1 VPHNASHQRR
11 SGSAVSDCMRL
22 LDEAANAEKKQE
34 FIVLLNPNQIFGK
47 TSECLAINQY
57 MTYDQAQ

>member
-1 VPHNASHQRR
+1 MSTITSNRW
-11 SGSAVSDCMRL
+11 

-34 FIVLLNPNQIFGK
+34 FIVLLNPNQIFEK